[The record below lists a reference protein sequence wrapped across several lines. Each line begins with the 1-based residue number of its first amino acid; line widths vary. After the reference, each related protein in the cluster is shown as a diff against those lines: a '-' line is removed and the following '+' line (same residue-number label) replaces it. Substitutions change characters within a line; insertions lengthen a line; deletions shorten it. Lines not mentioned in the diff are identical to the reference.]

1 MEYWIAINR
10 EKEGPLTEE
19 QIAMRNLPADTL
31 CWREGLDSWI
41 PVSEV
46 PELAHLF
53 AEKPEEADAEVT
65 TPPAPSQPVIVQ
77 APPIPQQPQPVP
89 QPPMQIKLQAVPVT
103 CPPTYLVWAIL
114 STLCCCLPCG
124 IAAIIYASNVKT
136 KFNGGDIE
144 GAMKYSERAALWV
157 ILSFVLGLIS
167 LPFQMIFSLI

>member
-1 MEYWIAINR
+1 M
-10 EKEGPLTEE
+10 TEE

-53 AEKPEEADAEVT
+53 AEETEKPEETDAEIT

-77 APPIPQQPQPVP
+77 APPISQQPQPASHA
-89 QPPMQIKLQAVPVT
+89 PMQIKLQAVPVT

-124 IAAIIYASNVKT
+124 IAAIIYASGVKT